1 MKKEV
6 SICCICGEEYPS
18 AQSNNPFPIRP
29 EASDSDDTAVRCCN
43 DCNDFFV
50 QRGRAILRNMKTQEE
65 YDKCI
70 EWFNSMSLEE
80 LDDKIALS
88 TRDAVEYFRKKIM

>member
-1 MKKEV
+1 MKKGV
-6 SICCICGEEYPS
+6 SICCICGEKYPS
-18 AQSNNPFPIRP
+18 VQSNNPFPIRP
-29 EASDSDDTAVRCCN
+29 KTYEVGDVTTRCCN
-43 DCNDFFV
+43 GCNDFFV
-50 QRGRAILRNMKTQEE
+50 NRGRAILRHMDTTEE

-88 TRDAVEYFRKKIM
+88 TKDAVEYFRRNQK